1 MLFLFLGVIV
11 TIYEIFVILN
21 PETISNFLAGL
32 LMLFLMQLLMFGV
45 AYRSLRLTRIELD
58 DSSLRVFYSG
68 TLKEEIDLQ
77 DVIKVI
83 TSPVAEIGSRGI
95 TIITGDKTIKI
106 DNYSMLRNVAEVRAV
121 YRALM
126 KQLEKNGKDVEVRDM
141 LSWR

>member
-21 PETISNFLAGL
+21 PETISNFLAAL
-32 LMLFLMQLLMFGV
+32 LMLFLMQLLMFGG
-45 AYRSLRLTRIELD
+45 AYKSLRLTRIELD